1 MVKKKSKVGR
11 PKNPPGHREMLKEV
25 IPVKDIFDDDELNI
39 YNSLVDI
46 YFKDFDKDDLTSSDM
61 DDVMSLAIN
70 KVLEIR
76 LLKSSKGDTAYTID
90 ISNAIEKLK
99 RQSEKI
105 KENLSSRRRDRINPN
120 EFKGFSIVDLAVA
133 FDFEKKRR
141 ITEKISSLKKS
152 EEKMKEKRSD
162 YTGNR
167 YDIDVDQKDQ
177 EE

>member
-1 MVKKKSKVGR
+1 MNKKRGVGR
-11 PKNPPGHREMLKEV
+11 PKNPPSHKEMLKDI
-25 IPVKDIFDDDELNI
+25 IPVKDIFDDVELNI

-61 DDVMSLAIN
+61 DDIMSLAMN

-76 LLKSSKGDTAYTID
+76 LLKSSKGDPANTMD

-99 RQSEKI
+99 KQSEKI
-105 KENLSSRRRDRINPN
+105 KENLSARRKDRINPN

-141 ITEKISSLKKS
+141 ITEKITSLK
-152 EEKMKEKRSD
+152 EEEEDTKKKRSD
-162 YTGNR
+162 YIGNR
-167 YDIDVDQKDQ
+167 YDVDVNQKDQ
-177 EE
+177 ED